1 MEIQNFDNT
10 IFVDVLFSSPPD
22 QLSASPEDPSVLG
35 VPLPYTVF
43 VEVIQELRDGLFC
56 GVTKLFNN
64 NFSVCEEKLGTFF
77 KKSCM
82 RHVAIK

>member
-43 VEVIQELRDGLFC
+43 VEVI
-56 GVTKLFNN
+56 
-64 NFSVCEEKLGTFF
+64 
-77 KKSCM
+77 
-82 RHVAIK
+82 